1 MNTPMA
7 VALGLSAV
15 LVILAV
21 GTVVRQYRSLRRLA
35 RGPAVPSDDGRYLR
49 NQAWRRILNSVFLL
63 VLAGMLS
70 GSYLSGME
78 DRADEIA
85 RTADARRKAAATAAE
100 GDAPV
105 VVPEQSAELRDF
117 ARFYFAWW
125 IAILLVLMLVVIL
138 AFFDLWSTRKY
149 AWQQLRRIRDEQRT
163 LLERDLAMY
172 KQTRQEKLRGRIKST
187 PRDDGEE
194 V

>member
-7 VALGLSAV
+7 VALGLSLL
-15 LVILAV
+15 LVVLAV
-21 GTVVRQYRSLRRLA
+21 GTAVRQCGSLRRLSH
-35 RGPAVPSDDGRYLR
+35 GPAVPSDDRRYLR
-49 NQAWRRILNSVFLL
+49 NRAWRRILNSGLML
-63 VLAGMLS
+63 ILAGMLS

-78 DRADEIA
+78 DRADGIA
-85 RTADARRKAAATAAE
+85 RAAVERREAAAET
-100 GDAPV
+100 GAPIEP
-105 VVPEQSAELRDF
+105 PERPAELREF

-125 IAILLVLMLVVIL
+125 LAILLVLLLVVIL

-172 KQTRQEKLRGRIKST
+172 KQSRQEKLRGRIRSA
-187 PRDDGEE
+187 PAAPAPEDD
-194 V
+194 